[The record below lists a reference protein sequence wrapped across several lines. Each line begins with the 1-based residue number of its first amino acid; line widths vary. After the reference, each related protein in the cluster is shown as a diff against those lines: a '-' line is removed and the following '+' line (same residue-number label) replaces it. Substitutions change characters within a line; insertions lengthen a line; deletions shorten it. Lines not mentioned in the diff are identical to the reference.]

1 MSNQVKRILMTV
13 LGVSVCGFSVGF
25 FSYSD
30 FGMDPF
36 QVLAHGLW
44 NLTPISF
51 GLFYIILNAIMLVV
65 IFFTNK
71 RKIGLG
77 TVINLFLIGYI
88 SEFSEFLLRK
98 FQQEPTMLVRIVA
111 LTIAVI
117 VMCFASAIYFTADLG
132 VSTYDAIA
140 LTIDERTSD
149 KIQFRFI
156 RIATDLICVI
166 VGVIFGAKAGVGTI
180 ITAFFMG
187 PLIAFFN
194 RTVAIPML
202 YGKNG
207 NPNSQK
213 TE

>member
-1 MSNQVKRILMTV
+1 MSTKVKRILMTV
-13 LGVSVCGFSVGF
+13 LGVSVCGFSVGL

-51 GLFYIILNAIMLVV
+51 GLFYVILNAIMLVA
-65 IFFTNK
+65 IFIVNK

-88 SEFSEFLLRK
+88 SEFSEYLLR
-98 FQQEPTMLVRIVA
+98 QYNAEPSLAFRIVII
-111 LTIAVI
+111 TIAVI

-149 KIQFRFI
+149 KIQFRMI
-156 RIATDLICVI
+156 RIATDVICVI

-187 PLIAFFN
+187 PLISFFN
-194 RTVAIPML
+194 KTVAIPML
-202 YGKNG
+202 YGKE
-207 NPNSQK
+207 K
-213 TE
+213 K